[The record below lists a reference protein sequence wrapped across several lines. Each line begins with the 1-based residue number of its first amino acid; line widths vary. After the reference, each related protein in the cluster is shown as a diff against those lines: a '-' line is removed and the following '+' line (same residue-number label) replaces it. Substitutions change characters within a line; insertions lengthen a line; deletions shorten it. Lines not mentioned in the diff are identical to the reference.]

1 MSGLAAVKRTGAR
14 LAEQQVEARR
24 HEMVREAEALQDI
37 SARIEGEDVVFEG
50 RGLLDRWIRDASIR
64 NIGRTGR

>member
-1 MSGLAAVKRTGAR
+1 MSGLETVKHAGVRI
-14 LAEQQVEARR
+14 AEQQAETKRQ
-24 HEMVREAEALQDI
+24 EMVREAEALQDI
-37 SARIEGEDVVFEG
+37 SARVEGEDVVFEG